1 MRTAT
6 IKTKKAKVDRRQIG
20 VKLDSE
26 LWRQVRIL
34 ALEQDR
40 TAGELL
46 EDAMREYLEK
56 QRNSGAL

>member
-1 MRTAT
+1 MRTAP
-6 IKTKKAKVDRRQIG
+6 IKSKKAKADRRQIG
-20 VKLDSE
+20 VKLDSD

-46 EDAMREYLEK
+46 EEAMREYLE
-56 QRNSGAL
+56 RNKRARK

>member
-1 MRTAT
+1 MRTAPP
-6 IKTKKAKVDRRQIG
+6 KGKRAKADRRQIG
-20 VKLDSE
+20 VKLNSE

-46 EDAMREYLEK
+46 EDAMREYLTK
-56 QRNSGAL
+56 RGRG